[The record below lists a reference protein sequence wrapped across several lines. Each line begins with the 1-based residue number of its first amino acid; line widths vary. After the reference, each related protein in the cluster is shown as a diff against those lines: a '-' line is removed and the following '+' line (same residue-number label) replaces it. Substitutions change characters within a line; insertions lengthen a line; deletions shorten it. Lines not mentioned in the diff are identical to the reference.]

1 LASSLHVDSG
11 FSDAATFLNALGTH
25 DMSDHAKTATGTD
38 TPRHLRPGYMPGGI
52 TGKGFTPGK
61 SGNPKGRPKKRTLE
75 EDLRR
80 ILKEIPAGSAID
92 KQEGIIRI
100 WLDEIICKRNTR
112 ALIALLER
120 LFPAPQ
126 SKDDAT
132 SNIPIKVICLE
143 QQDLPL
149 LSDPANDPINV
160 AFNEACNDPTT
171 TNNEVTPP
179 EASPVSTADPPMPL
193 SVR

>member
-1 LASSLHVDSG
+1 
-11 FSDAATFLNALGTH
+11 
-25 DMSDHAKTATGTD
+25 MSDDANTATDTD
-38 TPRHLRPGYMPGGI
+38 TPRHLRPGYLPGGI

-61 SGNPKGRPKKRTLE
+61 SGNPNGRPKKRTLE

-80 ILKEIPAGSAID
+80 ILKEVPAGSAID

-126 SKDDAT
+126 QKDDAA
-132 SNIPIKVICLE
+132 SAAPIKVIYLG
-143 QQDLPL
+143 QRDLPIL
-149 LSDPANDPINV
+149 PEPGNDPVNV
-160 AFNEACNDPTT
+160 AFNDACNDPTT
-171 TNNEVTPP
+171 ANNEVTP
-179 EASPVSTADPPMPL
+179 APL